1 MKTESL
7 TCGRASCG
15 MPAVGTLCYPGYAG
29 KAFCA
34 TDGLHAMNTL
44 TQAGVNARFEA
55 LYEAPKLE
63 LVGQVS
69 ADLVK
74 DRAEAVS
81 IFREI
86 QRHAEHVVG
95 GIIPGVVLHDA
106 FKRMGL
112 FLDRVEGKPKP
123 PAPTNPSQNGGM
135 VVPGFAHC
143 AHGVPDFVTCA
154 ACKAEQD
161 AMREA
166 EKDLIVSI
174 LPTGDTVKP

>member
-1 MKTESL
+1 MR
-7 TCGRASCG
+7 TCERDKCG
-15 MPAVGTLCYPGYAG
+15 APAVGSLSYPGYAG
-29 KAFCA
+29 GRVFCA
-34 TDGLHAMNTL
+34 TDGLHALNTL
-44 TQAGVNARFEA
+44 VLAGVNAKFEPIHVSPSI
-55 LYEAPKLE
+55 YQVG
-63 LVGQVS
+63 LVAG
-69 ADLVK
+69 DLVK

-95 GIIPGVVLHDA
+95 GIIPGVVMHDA

-112 FLDRVEGKPKP
+112 FLDRVDGKPKP
-123 PAPTNPSQNGGM
+123 AVPPNPSQNGGM

-161 AMREA
+161 AMKAA
-166 EKDLIVSI
+166 EEDLAKAE
-174 LPTGDTVKP
+174 PPKPPESAG